1 MYSTDPTHIP
11 EAMKGTFTTDPRG
24 GGQRKTSPL
33 PFAATCENPK
43 NGAKGKGKAK

>member
-24 GGQRKTSPL
+24 GGQSKTSPL
-33 PFAATCENPK
+33 PFATTSENPK
-43 NGAKGKGKAK
+43 KGDKGNAK